1 VKVIRKYL
9 KKERPFSLREALAAC
24 ILDKTERGKSYIYR
38 TYYGYAMAVVLR
50 YVSVE
55 VEAEEIVNES
65 FVKVFRKISSFE
77 MHTEDA
83 VLEKTFKSWLARI
96 AVNTSIDT
104 IRSKKPTGMLED
116 TTDEDLKIH
125 AVMISD
131 NLGVQDI
138 LKLLD
143 RIPNVQR
150 SIFNLFEIEGYSHEE
165 IGQMLNIPESTSR
178 TYLTRAKQRLRKL
191 YHEEFSISKNIHS

>member
-1 VKVIRKYL
+1 MKVIRKYL